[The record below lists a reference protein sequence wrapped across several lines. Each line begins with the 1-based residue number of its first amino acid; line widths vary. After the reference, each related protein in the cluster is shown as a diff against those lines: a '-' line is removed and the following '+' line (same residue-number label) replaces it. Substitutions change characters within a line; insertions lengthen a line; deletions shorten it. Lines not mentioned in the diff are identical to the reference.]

1 MNTTLVSSTPA
12 HAAAVFGFALAP
24 VIGLYLSHHG
34 DIPLPLTVVIL
45 WVGTFLLWRKMLPK
59 PPAPPKHVPMAL
71 PPTLTLGQGTDTIH
85 CDEQGIRLGPNTL
98 LAAAPF
104 EFKEDVHQFR
114 VNRFDMFVAW
124 SEVDFCLDVPSTES
138 AIQIVYKENNYK
150 AWIAFKPPLLTPE
163 QRTLLKAFIQQG
175 GRNPVN

>member
-34 DIPLPLTVVIL
+34 DMPLILTVGLL
-45 WVGTFLLWRKMLPK
+45 WIGVFFLWRKMLPK
-59 PPAPPKHVPMAL
+59 PPAAPKHVPIHL
-71 PPTLTLGQGTDTIH
+71 PPTLTLGNGIDCIH
-85 CDEQGIRLGPNTL
+85 CDDKGIRLGPNTL

-104 EFKEDVHQFR
+104 EFKEDVHQFKQ
-114 VNRFDMFVAW
+114 NRFEMFVAW
-124 SEVDFCLDVPSTES
+124 SEVDFCLDVAPKETS
-138 AIQIVYKENNYK
+138 IQIVYKENKYK
-150 AWIAFKPPLLTPE
+150 AWIMFQPPRISQE

-175 GRNPVN
+175 GQNPLN